1 MKLWAI
7 LSRLNSDVLKYNL
20 RVKLKRKIQAFEIY
34 VNFIFFY
41 LLAFN
46 CM

>member
-34 VNFIFFY
+34 VNFIIFLFIG
-41 LLAFN
+41 F
-46 CM
+46 